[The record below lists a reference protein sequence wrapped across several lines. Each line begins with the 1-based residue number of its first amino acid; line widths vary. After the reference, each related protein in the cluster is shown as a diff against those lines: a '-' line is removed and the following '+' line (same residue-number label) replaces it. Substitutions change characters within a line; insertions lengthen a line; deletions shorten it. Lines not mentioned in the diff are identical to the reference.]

1 METLDPNLLAIRIS
15 IHNSLAKSSLLLQF
29 KIHGRSKRTSI
40 HQGGKSP
47 LVLVIG
53 REAADDQRPQKD
65 N

>member
-15 IHNSLAKSSLLLQF
+15 VHHRLAKSRLLLQLE
-29 KIHGRSKRTSI
+29 IHRRSKGTSI

-53 REAADDQRPQKD
+53 LETDDQEQQKD
-65 N
+65 D